1 LRPGTIILVFERFTD
16 EARRCVVYAQEEAR
30 SLNSPVI
37 DGAHLLLGIAR
48 CEGVATAVLSRIG
61 VTAETLRERYAGLNA
76 PTDET
81 YGGHIPFTPTAKHA
95 LESALREALTLGHA
109 HIGAEHILL
118 GLARE
123 ADSGVTLMLSEL
135 GTDTAALRTAVLEQ
149 LSGQHPQSRDSREP
163 RGSRDDRQG
172 RNDPVLEQFGTN
184 LTALAAEGKLDAMI
198 GRERELERVIQI
210 LSRRTKNN
218 PCLVGEPGVGKT
230 AIVEGLARAIH
241 AGLVP
246 DTIAGCEVWTLDIG
260 SLVAGARYRGDFE
273 ERMKKVVKEV
283 SSRDDVILFLDELH
297 TVIGAGSSE
306 GALDAA
312 NLLKPALARGEVRVV
327 GATTYDEYR
336 KHVEKDPALERRFQQ
351 VKVEE
356 PSRELTV
363 EILSGVRDVFAEHH
377 GVEITNDAISTAVE
391 LAARYVTDRF
401 FPDKAVDLIDE
412 AGAYLRIHPDLP
424 RVLDA
429 DVVSIVCEH
438 ATGIPIRRNEAESAR
453 LLSMETDLQAR
464 VVGQPFALA
473 ALAKSIRRSR
483 AGLRDLR
490 RPVGSFLFLGPTG
503 VGKTETAKALAELL
517 FGDETAMISIDM
529 SEYQEKHTVSRLI
542 GAPPGY
548 VGHDEPGQLTEAVR
562 RKPYSVVLLDE
573 VEKAHPDVFNVLL
586 QLLEEGRLTDA
597 TGRQVDFSNCV
608 VIATSNLGSSEF
620 QRASVGFSI
629 SAKDTSHRE
638 LQRTAEEAARKFFRP
653 ELLNR
658 IDEVIVFNQLSSG
671 DVEEIAELFIDQ
683 LAGRLAERSVSLTVS
698 QAALVLLS
706 KTGFDQTLGARPL
719 RRAVQRLVEDPLA
732 EKMLQGHLRPGS
744 HVLVEELAGEL
755 VFVVEQHDNTSLAAI
770 SQSL

>member
-1 LRPGTIILVFERFTD
+1 MF
-16 EARRCVVYAQEEAR
+16 AQEEAR
-30 SLNSPVI
+30 SLHSPVI
-37 DGAHLLLGIAR
+37 DGVHLLLGIAR
-48 CEGVATAVLSRIG
+48 CEGAAAAVLGRIG
-61 VTAETLRERYAGLNA
+61 VTANALRARYASLNT
-76 PTDET
+76 PTDDT
-81 YGGHIPFTPTAKHA
+81 YSGHIPFTPTAKHA

-123 ADSGVTLMLSEL
+123 ADSNVGALLADL
-135 GTDTAALRTAVLEQ
+135 GTDVSALRQAVIEH
-149 LSGQHPQSRDSREP
+149 LSGQHTQARESRETH
-163 RGSRDDRQG
+163 GSREERQG

-184 LTALAAEGKLDAMI
+184 LTALAAQGKLDAMI

-230 AIVEGLARAIH
+230 AIVEGLAVAIH
-241 AGLVP
+241 GGRVP

-283 SSRDDVILFLDELH
+283 SSRDDIILFLDELH

-363 EILSGVRDVFAEHH
+363 EILTGVRDSFAEHH
-377 GVEITNDAISTAVE
+377 GVEITQDAISTAVE

-412 AGAYLRIHPDLP
+412 AGAYLRIHPELP
-424 RVLDA
+424 RVLNA
-429 DVVSIVCEH
+429 DVVSVVCEH

-464 VVGQPFALA
+464 VVGQPFALS

-517 FGDETAMISIDM
+517 FGDDTAMISIDM

-620 QRASVGFSI
+620 QRASVGFSV

-658 IDEVIVFNQLSSG
+658 IDEVIVFNQLSQA
-671 DVEEIAELFIDQ
+671 DVESIAALFVDQ

-698 QAALVLLS
+698 ESARAMLARV
-706 KTGFDQTLGARPL
+706 GFDQTLGARPL

-732 EKMLQGHLRPGS
+732 EKMLRGHLQPGS
-744 HVLVEELAGEL
+744 HVLVEELDGEL
-755 VFVVEQHDNTSLAAI
+755 VFVVEQSEAALLAAVP
-770 SQSL
+770 QSC